1 MIGIGDFDGAARK
14 RRDVCTREGQR
25 LFMGRKYSIEKE
37 TGYLTCTSGKRQ
49 RLHVAMWEQAAGR
62 EVPPGCVIHHLDWD
76 KTHNEI
82 NNLVCVTVE
91 EHNLIH
97 NPPVGYE
104 GLCGKELGYELAA
117 KRNNKN
123 NKNKTGRRT

>member
-1 MIGIGDFDGAARK
+1 MIGIGDFDAGRRNK
-14 RRDVCTREGQR
+14 REVVTREGQR
-25 LFMGRKYSIEKE
+25 LFMGKKYAIEKG
-37 TGYLTCTSGKRQ
+37 TGYLVCTSGKRQ

-97 NPPVGYE
+97 NAGVDSPVG
-104 GLCGKELGYELAA
+104 GKELGYELKKA
-117 KRNNKN
+117 R
-123 NKNKTGRRT
+123 GLDVPPGL